1 MGPAAR
7 IASNALLTIA
17 KRPEAGQ
24 TKTRLTP
31 PLTPEAAAE
40 LYECLLA
47 DTLDVARRVPGVD
60 RGILY
65 LPKGSEPY
73 FATLAPDFAL
83 TLQQGASLG
92 ERLDNALTAL
102 LGCGYSRVVIMNSDG
117 PSLPAEHVA
126 AAFDALARGAE
137 VVFGPSDD
145 GGYYLVGASRP
156 VPRLLRDVKM
166 STPTVLADTLA
177 LAGAEGLRVALL
189 PAWYDVDE
197 LADLRRL
204 ARDLANAPPT
214 VAARTRGYLKSLEPA
229 PEGSPR

>member
-1 MGPAAR
+1 MAEATLPAAG
-7 IASNALLTIA
+7 ALLVIA
-17 KRPEAGQ
+17 KRPAAGQ

-31 PLTPEAAAE
+31 PLTPEAAAG

-65 LPKGSEPY
+65 LPEGSEGY
-73 FATLAPDFAL
+73 FAGLAPDFSL
-83 TLQQGASLG
+83 ILQSGAGLG

-102 LGCGYSRVVIMNSDG
+102 LERGYRRAVIMNSDG
-117 PSLPAEHVA
+117 PSLPAARVA
-126 AAFDALARGAE
+126 AAFDALASGAE

-177 LAGAEGLRVALL
+177 LAAAEGLRVALL
-189 PAWYDVDE
+189 PRWYDVDE
-197 LADLRRL
+197 PADLRRL
-204 ARDLANAPPT
+204 ARELARAPAT
-214 VAARTRGYLKSLEPA
+214 VAARTREYLKTLAFEL
-229 PEGSPR
+229 EGSPR